1 MNCWLFD
8 ASLRALL
15 KHGWFGVERAV
26 AEALRRVQ
34 RLVAGRDGVD
44 DCLRPVCFGLAG
56 VARSIRCQGHERTV
70 PDAVCSHG
78 FSPAN
83 PRRTQRPT
91 WGHQIRRE
99 PPAREAVGELA
110 WPQGPP
116 TGSPWPAVG
125 VGSRA
130 LALAE
135 AMEARLQPSRVDCP
149 GLVPGVALRGRF
161 IRTQAPSPPQQYDRY
176 EPG

>member
-1 MNCWLFD
+1 MNCRLFD

-83 PRRTQRPT
+83 PRRTQCPT
-91 WGHQIRRE
+91 WGHQIWRE

-149 GLVPGVALRGRF
+149 GLVAGVALRGRF